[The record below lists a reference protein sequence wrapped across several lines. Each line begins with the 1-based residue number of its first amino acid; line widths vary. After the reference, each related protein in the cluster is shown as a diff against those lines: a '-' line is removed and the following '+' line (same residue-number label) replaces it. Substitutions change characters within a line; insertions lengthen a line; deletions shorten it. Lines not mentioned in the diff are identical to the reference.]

1 MKEAVNMKEKNP
13 WLAPSCASL
22 KPWLY
27 QIGMTEF
34 SGEQEELNIAV
45 LAGCLA
51 GELYSSVFSRPAAAR
66 KIAWELKKLLG
77 QKKTEKA
84 ALYLLLQYRMA
95 GLDIPDLLLWV
106 MANREVSRPFLGHFL
121 NQYRELVKGGAGQ

>member
-1 MKEAVNMKEKNP
+1 
-13 WLAPSCASL
+13 
-22 KPWLY
+22 
-27 QIGMTEF
+27 MTEF

>member
-34 SGEQEELNIAV
+34 SGEQED
-45 LAGCLA
+45 CL
-51 GELYSSVFSRPAAAR
+51 LYTSPSPR
-66 KIAWELKKLLG
+66 
-77 QKKTEKA
+77 
-84 ALYLLLQYRMA
+84 
-95 GLDIPDLLLWV
+95 D
-106 MANREVSRPFLGHFL
+106 
-121 NQYRELVKGGAGQ
+121 

>member
-51 GELYSSVFSRPAAAR
+51 GEHR
-66 KIAWELKKLLG
+66 
-77 QKKTEKA
+77 
-84 ALYLLLQYRMA
+84 
-95 GLDIPDLLLWV
+95 
-106 MANREVSRPFLGHFL
+106 
-121 NQYRELVKGGAGQ
+121 

>member
-1 MKEAVNMKEKNP
+1 MKEKEKSP
-13 WLAPSCASL
+13 WLAPGCASL
-22 KPWLY
+22 KPRLY
-27 QIGMTEF
+27 QLGVTEY
-34 SGEQEELNIAV
+34 SGEPEELNIAV

-51 GELYSSVFSRPAAAR
+51 GELYNRVSTRPAVAR

-84 ALYLLLQYRMA
+84 ALYLLLRYRMA
-95 GLDIPDLLLWV
+95 GLDISDLLLWV